1 MGLQGHFTISDTA
14 FFKSILD
21 ILKHWDILSVNE
33 WYIVNQ
39 ILRYIETQ
47 VSTYPSSAP
56 PAVCRY
62 FTPFLKNFHAYKPS
76 NPLLNC
82 CFPCAV
88 WQYCNLL
95 SVLAPRYSLFTHN
108 CFRNNQLTLKKP
120 VKYKS
125 IWAPAGLWILEF
137 DASFWTLSSCFSGA
151 RCWFFM
157 CFCFLYLYG
166 HFC

>member
-47 VSTYPSSAP
+47 VSTYPSSASP
-56 PAVCRY
+56 LCVDTSY
-62 FTPFLKNFHAYKPS
+62 PFWRIFMHISLPTLYWTVVSHVQFDTTATS
-76 NPLLNC
+76 
-82 CFPCAV
+82 
-88 WQYCNLL
+88 